1 MAYFPDNFLWGGAT
15 SAAQYE
21 GAATEGGRGLSHID
35 YVRFLERK
43 PGEEGRVLKIT
54 PELFSEYQ
62 AHPEKYNFPFRRG
75 VDFYHHYKEDIALFG
90 EMGFKTFR
98 MSISWSRLF
107 PTGREEKPL
116 TEGVQFYHNV
126 FRELHKYGIEPLVT
140 MTH

>member
-1 MAYFPDNFLWGGAT
+1 MAYFPMFIDIEKKKCLVAGG
-15 SAAQYE
+15 
-21 GAATEGGRGLSHID
+21 GTEGGRGLSHVD

-98 MSISWSRLF
+98 MSISWS
-107 PTGREEKPL
+107 PPEERKSP
-116 TEGVQFYHNV
+116 
-126 FRELHKYGIEPLVT
+126 
-140 MTH
+140 

>member
-75 VDFYHHYKEDIALFG
+75 VDFYHHYK
-90 EMGFKTFR
+90 KT
-98 MSISWSRLF
+98 SRSSAKWAS
-107 PTGREEKPL
+107 R
-116 TEGVQFYHNV
+116 HSA
-126 FRELHKYGIEPLVT
+126 
-140 MTH
+140 